1 MGMQLRFSRSWGR
14 IGAVMALSLLA
25 AACSDDDGTISPA
38 DANTMTQALEL
49 KVGDSVAT
57 KAVGELPQGSNQ
69 PGEPTVAL
77 DDDEIEARAGSTLDV
92 ELVFT
97 TATGVDLSSIF
108 AKIGDASQYY
118 QIPVS
123 GGSKRA
129 VNGKAGVSYTV
140 SIAIPPFI
148 EPGTFA
154 IRFSGRNA
162 QGLNSNAVQLLVKL
176 AQGGAA
182 PTPTAAPTATPT
194 PSAAP
199 TPTPVPTATPT
210 AAPTPTPTATPGP
223 TAVPTPTPAPTAT
236 PTPLPTPTVAPTPTP
251 APTATPS
258 PTPVPTATPTPTP
271 GAGSKATACLNP
283 TLDQIGT
290 RVEQVIRSTDG
301 QSGAD
306 LTTTSD
312 SVVMRSTTFKGNNA
326 NETESTVQARS
337 QSNPEVNSD
346 STTYSYTRLDG
357 TTLKIF
363 GVVTEAEAQGFTI
376 TTTISNEPPAEERF
390 DLLPGQ
396 SYTQSYTTTQ
406 ENGSVGGFQIPP
418 TETQFTVKTT
428 YVGQESVTVP
438 AGTFNACKF
447 TEDATAT
454 FDGQTSTSTA
464 TTWMAVG
471 SGQFLKSVSEGDTNE
486 LISASINGEPVTG
499 N

>member
-14 IGAVMALSLLA
+14 IGAAMALSLLA

-57 KAVGELPQGSNQ
+57 KVVGELPQGSNQ
-69 PGEPTVAL
+69 PDEPTVAL

-148 EPGTFA
+148 EPGTFS

-176 AQGGAA
+176 AQGGTA

-194 PSAAP
+194 PTAAP

-210 AAPTPTPTATPGP
+210 GAPTPTPTG
-223 TAVPTPTPAPTAT
+223 
-236 PTPLPTPTVAPTPTP
+236 APTPTP

-312 SVVMRSTTFKGNNA
+312 SVVMRTTTFKGNNA

-390 DLLPGQ
+390 DLSPGQ

-486 LISASINGEPVTG
+486 LVSASINGEPVTG

>member
-14 IGAVMALSLLA
+14 IGAAMALSLLA

-57 KAVGELPQGSNQ
+57 KVVGELPQGSNQ

-97 TATGVDLSSIF
+97 TSTGVDLSSIF

-140 SIAIPPFI
+140 SIAIPPFV
-148 EPGTFA
+148 EPGTFS

-176 AQGGAA
+176 AQGGTA

-199 TPTPVPTATPT
+199 TPTPAPTATPT
-210 AAPTPTPTATPGP
+210 GA
-223 TAVPTPTPAPTAT
+223 PTPTPAPT
-236 PTPLPTPTVAPTPTP
+236 PTGAPTPTP

-258 PTPVPTATPTPTP
+258 PTPAPTATPTPTP

-283 TLDQIGT
+283 ALDQIGT

-312 SVVMRSTTFKGNNA
+312 SVVMRTTTFKGNNA

-390 DLLPGQ
+390 DLSPGQ

-486 LISASINGEPVTG
+486 LVSASINGEPVTG

>member
-14 IGAVMALSLLA
+14 IGAAMALSLLA

-57 KAVGELPQGSNQ
+57 KVVGELPQGSNQ

-97 TATGVDLSSIF
+97 TSTGVDLSSIF

-140 SIAIPPFI
+140 SIAIPRFV
-148 EPGTFA
+148 EPGTFS

-176 AQGGAA
+176 AQGGTA

-199 TPTPVPTATPT
+199 TPTPAPTATPT
-210 AAPTPTPTATPGP
+210 GA
-223 TAVPTPTPAPTAT
+223 PTPTPAPT
-236 PTPLPTPTVAPTPTP
+236 PTGAPTPTP

-258 PTPVPTATPTPTP
+258 PTPAPTATPTPTP

-283 TLDQIGT
+283 ALDQIGT

-312 SVVMRSTTFKGNNA
+312 SVVMRTTTFKGNNA

-390 DLLPGQ
+390 DLSPGQ

-486 LISASINGEPVTG
+486 LVSASINGEPVTG

>member
-14 IGAVMALSLLA
+14 IGAAMALSLLA

-57 KAVGELPQGSNQ
+57 KVVGELPQGSNQ
-69 PGEPTVAL
+69 PDEPTVAL

-97 TATGVDLSSIF
+97 TSTGVDLSSIF

-148 EPGTFA
+148 EPGTFS

-176 AQGGAA
+176 AQGGTA

-194 PSAAP
+194 P
-199 TPTPVPTATPT
+199 T
-210 AAPTPTPTATPGP
+210 AA
-223 TAVPTPTPAPTAT
+223 PTPTPAPTAT
-236 PTPLPTPTVAPTPTP
+236 PTGTPTPTPAPTPTGAPTPTP

-258 PTPVPTATPTPTP
+258 PTPAPTATPTPTP

-312 SVVMRSTTFKGNNA
+312 SVVMRTTTFKGNNA

-390 DLLPGQ
+390 DLSPGQ

>member
-14 IGAVMALSLLA
+14 IGAAMALSLLA

-57 KAVGELPQGSNQ
+57 KVVGELPQGSNQ
-69 PGEPTVAL
+69 PDEPTVAL

-97 TATGVDLSSIF
+97 TSTGVDLSSIF

-129 VNGKAGVSYTV
+129 VNGKACVSYTV

-148 EPGTFA
+148 EPGTFS

-176 AQGGAA
+176 AQGGTA

-194 PSAAP
+194 P
-199 TPTPVPTATPT
+199 T
-210 AAPTPTPTATPGP
+210 AA
-223 TAVPTPTPAPTAT
+223 PTPTPAPTAT
-236 PTPLPTPTVAPTPTP
+236 PTGTPTPTPAPTPTGAPTPTP

-258 PTPVPTATPTPTP
+258 PTPAPTATPTPTP

-312 SVVMRSTTFKGNNA
+312 SVVMRTTTFKGNNA

-390 DLLPGQ
+390 DLSPGQ